1 MARNKTLSLKKK
13 LARASKLAEAVPI
26 WVTAK
31 TKAGGKRIRRH
42 HRRRTWRTSSIKP

>member
-1 MARNKTLSLKKK
+1 MAKNKTLSRKKK
-13 LARASKLAEAVPI
+13 LIREAKLSKPAPI

-42 HRRRTWRTSSIKP
+42 NRRRTWRTSRIKP